1 LFSPFGH
8 QFQKLNASL
17 LSDGISFKESF
28 SHLQHFDYVFGDC
41 LSEMGLGKNGL
52 LCCFSEELMSE
63 GLDQVKDVVELERRA
78 VRSAG

>member
-1 LFSPFGH
+1 
-8 QFQKLNASL
+8 
-17 LSDGISFKESF
+17 
-28 SHLQHFDYVFGDC
+28 
-41 LSEMGLGKNGL
+41 MGLGKNGL